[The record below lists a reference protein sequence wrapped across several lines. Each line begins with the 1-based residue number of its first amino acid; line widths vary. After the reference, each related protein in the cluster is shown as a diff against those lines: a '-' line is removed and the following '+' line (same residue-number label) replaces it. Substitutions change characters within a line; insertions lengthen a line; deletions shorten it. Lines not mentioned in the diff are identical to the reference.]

1 MIKINK
7 IEFIN
12 YRQYKNITV
21 DFISK
26 EGNNLFIL
34 KAKNGTGKTTFLNGI
49 LWCLYNNEYYISDKD
64 KALPIIN
71 SSLVKKAQEQEK
83 LTASVKVTVDDS
95 ENIVIFERFQYFI
108 VKVNHLKGNKTVIPG
123 QTGLK
128 VIITPKDNVSNTKV
142 YEDELEVNNLVK
154 QYFDESIYS
163 YYFFDG
169 ENLKNYFEKSNTK
182 KIKDSIFN
190 ISQVTLLANAIS
202 HLDIMQ
208 KEKSRLV
215 SKMFDSDGKIYTNI
229 ENLEKKIKRLEEE
242 NEELESLLPDY
253 RKKYTEADEI
263 LKGYAP
269 IRSNTAQRDKLE
281 RELTNLKIDY
291 SSFKDY
297 KKNFIRESLVLLNLY
312 PRIKNTLDM
321 ILEKQKNNVLPPSID
336 KNQVSLLLSTHAKTC
351 PMCDSVLDEKAIK
364 HLTELLEK
372 LDVTSSTS
380 NYLMEIKSSLEIAVN
395 KCLKFPEELEKI
407 NKDEKF
413 YRTEIEDK
421 EQQVSAINGYLAR
434 YASEGHDEIDVS
446 KVEKERNTNLQLIKT
461 SETKIELNKKDIKL
475 AKIQLDEFIKERE
488 KLEQKTKDKS
498 LMTKQVAVYRT
509 LESALEEVQN
519 SIMEKIKDEIQ
530 NLTWNS
536 FAAMIW
542 KKNTFGSITID
553 DQYSMSVFDVDG
565 NETTGTLSAT
575 ERMALAYAFTL
586 AIHEASGK
594 NCPLV
599 VDSPLGRSSDEN
611 RTNMATELLKLS
623 KNKQIIMLFTPDEY
637 SAEVKAIY
645 ESANVSIRDI
655 VLSGDEKE
663 IEKVGA

>member
-1 MIKINK
+1 
-7 IEFIN
+7 
-12 YRQYKNITV
+12 
-21 DFISK
+21 
-26 EGNNLFIL
+26 
-34 KAKNGTGKTTFLNGI
+34 
-49 LWCLYNNEYYISDKD
+49 
-64 KALPIIN
+64 
-71 SSLVKKAQEQEK
+71 
-83 LTASVKVTVDDS
+83 
-95 ENIVIFERFQYFI
+95 
-108 VKVNHLKGNKTVIPG
+108 
-123 QTGLK
+123 
-128 VIITPKDNVSNTKV
+128 
-142 YEDELEVNNLVK
+142 
-154 QYFDESIYS
+154 
-163 YYFFDG
+163 
-169 ENLKNYFEKSNTK
+169 
-182 KIKDSIFN
+182 
-190 ISQVTLLANAIS
+190 
-202 HLDIMQ
+202 
-208 KEKSRLV
+208 
-215 SKMFDSDGKIYTNI
+215 
-229 ENLEKKIKRLEEE
+229 
-242 NEELESLLPDY
+242 
-253 RKKYTEADEI
+253 
-263 LKGYAP
+263 
-269 IRSNTAQRDKLE
+269 
-281 RELTNLKIDY
+281 
-291 SSFKDY
+291 
-297 KKNFIRESLVLLNLY
+297 
-312 PRIKNTLDM
+312 M